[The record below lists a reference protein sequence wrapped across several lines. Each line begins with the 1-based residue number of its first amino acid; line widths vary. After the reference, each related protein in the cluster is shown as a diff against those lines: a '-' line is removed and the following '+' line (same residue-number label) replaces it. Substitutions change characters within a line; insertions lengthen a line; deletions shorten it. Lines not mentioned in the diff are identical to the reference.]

1 MSVAADR
8 SVGRDTPEPTA
19 YGSAPAAAPRERDAA
34 SLRLLLVYETLAPD
48 YMGGIETRNLE
59 MARALAGRGHRV
71 TMAGFGAP
79 SAEMPPGVER
89 LSLGDPRG
97 LYNASGRRSNRR
109 ALGFAWAVRRI
120 PLAPFDLVETAN
132 MPYAHVP
139 GLAARCRAAGRP
151 LAVTWYEHWGPYWR
165 RYVGAVAAP
174 MYRLA
179 EAVVARLGTAAL
191 ATSELTRARVAAQR
205 RGPVEVLPCGVD
217 LAAVQRAAARG
228 AARPEGTAA
237 PLLFAGR
244 LLEHKR
250 VDLLLEAV
258 ARLPATGAA
267 PLLAIYG
274 DGPDRPRLQAL
285 AERLG
290 VAGRVRFHGHVGAI
304 GEVWGALGTAWLA
317 VQPSAREGFGLFPL
331 EAMAA
336 GVPVVFCRSRESAV
350 AELVRD
356 GVDGAASPADP
367 DALAAVLGA
376 LLADPGRRAELA
388 AAARARAA
396 AFTWEALAAR
406 FEAWALALLAARRRS
421 PEALAA
427 RPVR

>member
-1 MSVAADR
+1 MSVAAERSADR
-8 SVGRDTPEPTA
+8 GTPEPTA
-19 YGSAPAAAPRERDAA
+19 HASAPPAAPRERDTGR
-34 SLRLLLVYETLAPD
+34 LRLLLVYETLAPD

-59 MARALAGRGHRV
+59 MARALAARGHHV

-79 SAEMPPGVER
+79 AAEMPPGVER

-151 LAVTWYEHWGPYWR
+151 LAITWYEHWGAYWR
-165 RYVGAVAAP
+165 RYVGPAAAP
-174 MYRLA
+174 VYRLA
-179 EAVVARLGTAAL
+179 ERVVARLGTAAL
-191 ATSELTRARVAAQR
+191 ATSELTRARVTAQR
-205 RGPVEVLPCGVD
+205 GGAVEVLPCGVD

-228 AARPEGTAA
+228 AAAPREAAA

-258 ARLPATGAA
+258 ARLPAAGDA

-274 DGPDRPRLQAL
+274 DGPERSRLQAL
-285 AERLG
+285 AVELG
-290 VAGRVRFHGHVGAI
+290 VAGRVRFHGHVEAI
-304 GEVWGALGTAWLA
+304 AEVWAALGTARLA

-336 GVPVVFCRSRESAV
+336 GAPVVFCQSRESAV
-350 AELVRD
+350 PELVRD
-356 GVDGAASPADP
+356 GIDGAAAPADP
-367 DALAAVLGA
+367 DALAAVLGG
-376 LLADPGRRAELA
+376 LLADPARRAQLS

-396 AFTWEALAAR
+396 TFTWEALAAR
-406 FEAWALALLAARRRS
+406 FEAWTLALLAARRRT
-421 PEALAA
+421 PGPLAA

>member
-8 SVGRDTPEPTA
+8 SAGRGTPEPTA
-19 YGSAPAAAPRERDAA
+19 YASPPAAAPRGRDASA
-34 SLRLLLVYETLAPD
+34 LRLLLVYETLAPD

-79 SAEMPPGVER
+79 SAAMPPGVER
-89 LSLGDPRG
+89 LSLGVRRG
-97 LYNASGRRSNRR
+97 LYNAAGRRSNRR

-139 GLAARCRAAGRP
+139 GLAARCRSAGRP

-165 RYVGAVAAP
+165 RYVGAAAAP
-174 MYRLA
+174 IYRLA
-179 EAVVARLGTAAL
+179 EAAVARLGTAAL

-205 RGPVEVLPCGVD
+205 RGAVEVLPCGVD
-217 LAAVQRAAARG
+217 LAAVQRAAERG
-228 AARPEGTAA
+228 AGAPEGSAA
-237 PLLFAGR
+237 PLVFAGR

-258 ARLPATGAA
+258 ARLPASGTA

-290 VAGRVRFHGHVGAI
+290 VGGRVRFHGHVESI
-304 GEVWGALGTAWLA
+304 GEVWGALGTAQLA

-336 GVPVVFCRSRESAV
+336 GVPVVYCQSRESAV

-367 DALAAVLGA
+367 DALAAVLGG
-376 LLADPGRRAELA
+376 LLADPARRAELA
-388 AAARARAA
+388 GAARARAA

-406 FEAWALALLAARRRS
+406 FEAWALALLADRRRA
-421 PEALAA
+421 PGALAA